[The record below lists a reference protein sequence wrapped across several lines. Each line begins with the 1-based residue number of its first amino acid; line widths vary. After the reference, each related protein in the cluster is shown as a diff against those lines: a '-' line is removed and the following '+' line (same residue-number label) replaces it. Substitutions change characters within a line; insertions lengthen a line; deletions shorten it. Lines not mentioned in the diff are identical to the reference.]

1 MAEAEGVKNQDMW
14 TPFKELQSVV
24 DAVLANPAP
33 GALTQLK
40 QVLRKHKQNFITL
53 LKNPPKNAESREKLR
68 KGISECIHLP
78 GMGYQILSK
87 ELVDEAIIIS
97 DMYDLNEI
105 LAIDL
110 LCTAQQQLQFHPGLN
125 RGLVAI
131 LLYYDGRKALVS
143 ALRSLVHVRKGFS
156 WAGNYP
162 PEIVDYITLYTN
174 KIMEDGVLLKI
185 LDLLECLDLSKELE
199 LLQHNRALGGP
210 KHQHQVV
217 EQFQEIRQALADII
231 FLWTAQT
238 GLPKEPTF
246 KLINRLKSCKIQDE
260 VSGGMDGVNLA
271 LEMALLC
278 AVDLSLL
285 HRMEDGAELVRN
297 LPLLSDSS
305 FIPALVREL
314 SQCVKPWECLGL
326 QAMTQLAWALALTTL
341 RLSPSNLYT
350 DRTVKLNTTSAL
362 ANYTTEQFYLQR
374 LHTLITDFL
383 VLMPT
388 KVKELRN
395 RGDETARTVQVYAHE
410 GLEPPASLT
419 HHFEHLLLTVERFY
433 RDNPLGLELALDFWC
448 PTDTTKHSTIYLYGI
463 PSKQSSWGSIFF
475 LAQLQSPRVLR
486 SRVSPFPS
494 ITDSALLV
502 TYSRVAGA
510 RSSSWLSYRVHESCG
525 RGLPISAVSPLF
537 WVVLFKFVRMAGEML
552 PPTLFV
558 PYLKML
564 RSIASSPQCSR
575 YAFNMLKENSS
586 NNLSWDH
593 FFSSLERYYNN
604 LRQELPPSTDT
615 VYRHRVYPRGI
626 TPQEIQGLQ
635 AVLGVTRTVA
645 EYDDCAQVALCE
657 NPHWNALNI
666 LLGLVS
672 CSVPIPLKAELLLTL
687 AALARSPN
695 TAATLWHSLEASQI
709 LTTVPSISSYQ
720 PRGVQVHNDYSLLT
734 DATQNCMQ

>member
-1 MAEAEGVKNQDMW
+1 MAEEGSQSQDMW

-24 DAVLANPAP
+24 DAVLAKPAP

-53 LKNPPKNAESREKLR
+53 LKNPLVIKEPINLCMFRPKNAESRETLR

-97 DMYDLNEI
+97 DMFDLNEI

-110 LCTAQQQLQFHPGLN
+110 LCTAQQQLPFHPGLN

-174 KIMEDGVLLKI
+174 KLMEDGVLLKI

-199 LLQHNRALGGP
+199 LLHHNRALGGP

-217 EQFQEIRQALADII
+217 QQFQEIRQALADII

-238 GLPKEPTF
+238 GLPKDPTF
-246 KLINRLKSCKIQDE
+246 KLINHLKSCKIQDE
-260 VSGGMDGVNLA
+260 VSGGIDGVNLA

-278 AVDLSLL
+278 ALDLSLL

-297 LPLLSDSS
+297 LPLLSDTS

-314 SQCVKPWECLGL
+314 SQCVKPWECSGL

-341 RLSPSNLYT
+341 RLSPNNLYT
-350 DRTVKLNTTSAL
+350 DRSVLEEDEIVVETAIDLKVFDFLHTVFLENKTI
-362 ANYTTEQFYLQR
+362 YKEQFYLQR

-388 KVKELRN
+388 KVKELRT

-463 PSKQSSWGSIFF
+463 PSKQ
-475 LAQLQSPRVLR
+475 
-486 SRVSPFPS
+486 
-494 ITDSALLV
+494 V
-502 TYSRVAGA
+502 TTSYPLIS
-510 RSSSWLSYRVHESCG
+510 LSKQ
-525 RGLPISAVSPLF
+525 
-537 WVVLFKFVRMAGEML
+537 VVLFKFVRMAGEML

-564 RSIASSPQCSR
+564 RSLASSPQCSR

-593 FFSSLERYYNN
+593 FFSSLER
-604 LRQELPPSTDT
+604 
-615 VYRHRVYPRGI
+615 
-626 TPQEIQGLQ
+626 
-635 AVLGVTRTVA
+635 
-645 EYDDCAQVALCE
+645 
-657 NPHWNALNI
+657 
-666 LLGLVS
+666 
-672 CSVPIPLKAELLLTL
+672 
-687 AALARSPN
+687 
-695 TAATLWHSLEASQI
+695 LEHI
-709 LTTVPSISSYQ
+709 
-720 PRGVQVHNDYSLLT
+720 D
-734 DATQNCMQ
+734 

>member
-1 MAEAEGVKNQDMW
+1 MPIRQWEVSCCQRKPYSSGKSKGGGTHSTGLQTIHTLQERLIKEERRLSKDDAINNRLAAMTTKEKKKAANLCGAGLRHLAVHTVDEGVKSQDMW

-87 ELVDEAIIIS
+87 ELVDEALIIS

-143 ALRSLVHVRKGFS
+143 ALRSLVHVRK
-156 WAGNYP
+156 
-162 PEIVDYITLYTN
+162 
-174 KIMEDGVLLKI
+174 
-185 LDLLECLDLSKELE
+185 DLLECLDLSKELE

-238 GLPKEPTF
+238 GLPKDPTF
-246 KLINRLKSCKIQDE
+246 KLINHLKSCKIQDE
-260 VSGGMDGVNLA
+260 VSGGIDGVNLA

-278 AVDLSLL
+278 ALDLSLL

-297 LPLLSDSS
+297 LPLLSDTL

-326 QAMTQLAWALALTTL
+326 QATTQLAWALALTTL
-341 RLSPSNLYT
+341 RLSPNNLYT
-350 DRTVKLNTTSAL
+350 DRSVLEEDEIVVETAIDLKVFDFLHTVFLENKTI
-362 ANYTTEQFYLQR
+362 YKQQFYLQR

-388 KVKELRN
+388 KVKELRT

-463 PSKQSSWGSIFF
+463 PSKQS
-475 LAQLQSPRVLR
+475 
-486 SRVSPFPS
+486 FP
-494 ITDSALLV
+494 
-502 TYSRVAGA
+502 
-510 RSSSWLSYRVHESCG
+510 
-525 RGLPISAVSPLF
+525 
-537 WVVLFKFVRMAGEML
+537 VLFGF
-552 PPTLFV
+552 
-558 PYLKML
+558 
-564 RSIASSPQCSR
+564 
-575 YAFNMLKENSS
+575 
-586 NNLSWDH
+586 
-593 FFSSLERYYNN
+593 
-604 LRQELPPSTDT
+604 
-615 VYRHRVYPRGI
+615 
-626 TPQEIQGLQ
+626 
-635 AVLGVTRTVA
+635 
-645 EYDDCAQVALCE
+645 
-657 NPHWNALNI
+657 
-666 LLGLVS
+666 
-672 CSVPIPLKAELLLTL
+672 
-687 AALARSPN
+687 AALPALALEQRLPFQRK
-695 TAATLWHSLEASQI
+695 TLLEAMWTSGSHDSRSAPHKPQAGR
-709 LTTVPSISSYQ
+709 LY
-720 PRGVQVHNDYSLLT
+720 D
-734 DATQNCMQ
+734 